1 MARRLTF
8 TVKPHLPERL
18 APLAEL
24 AHDFWITWHFDA
36 IRLFMRF
43 GNEAWQ
49 QAQQSPLRLLSQV
62 PQERLL
68 ELERDKAFLA
78 HMDRVIADYHDYLS
92 AEPWYGGP
100 RDAMVAYFSLEFGL
114 DTTLPIYSG
123 GLGVLAG
130 DHLKSC
136 SDLGLPVVAVG
147 LLYRTGYFRQ
157 RVTMDGH
164 QLESYPAND
173 FYNMPLTRCTSDD
186 GAPVTVA
193 VELGAE
199 TAHACI
205 WRTRVGRVTLY
216 LLDTDIDA
224 NDPSMRHVAGQLY
237 ASDRRMRLRQE
248 LLLGIGGIRALR
260 ALDVPVAVT
269 HMNEG
274 HSAFLALERVRALMH
289 DHGLSYAAARQA
301 VWSTTVFTT
310 HTPVPAG
317 NETFDDHLV
326 LDQAGALRSALGLDE
341 HAFLALG
348 RIGDGSDAYGQFGL
362 TPLALRLAA
371 HCNGVSRLHG
381 HVSRRMWRGLWPG
394 VPADEVPIRHITNGV
409 HLRSWI
415 SHDIQELLV
424 RYLGPAVAKHAPE
437 VSVWRQVDNIA
448 DEELWRTHER
458 RRERMIWFAR
468 RRIVSQM
475 RREGAAEADV
485 RAAEVALRP
494 DALTIG
500 FARRFAGYKRSS
512 LLFRRPERLVRM
524 LQSREQPVQI
534 IFSGKSHPNDQHG
547 KDLIRNIVQFAT
559 EHDLRSRLVFLDD
572 YDIGVARYLVAGC
585 DVWLNLPRRPQEA
598 SGTSGMKASVNG
610 SLMVSTLDG
619 WWDEA
624 YSPDLGWSVGSGETY
639 RDEEIQDEL
648 EADAVFTELEQMVV
662 PMFYDRGID
671 GLPRAWIAKM
681 RHSMTVI
688 GEHFSAQRMVA
699 EYHDAFYEPALAH
712 ARRLRDSGYR
722 DAADLA
728 HHLQRLEHHWPGI
741 AVEQL
746 DSVNPPTL
754 EVGDRLEVTARV
766 RLGELDPSDVRVAL
780 YHGTLAGSLDPQP
793 GDDEIIDGQSTPMEL
808 VERHGE
814 SATYRAETVCRQ
826 TGRVGVTVRV
836 MPDHPGLPHLFV
848 PGLFLQG

>member
-1 MARRLTF
+1 MANRLTF
-8 TVKPHLPERL
+8 TVKPNLSERL
-18 APLAEL
+18 APLAEI
-24 AHDFWITWHFDA
+24 ASDFWITWHFDA

-43 GNEAWQ
+43 GNEAWVR
-49 QAQQSPLRLLSQV
+49 ARQSPLRLLGEV
-62 PQERLL
+62 PQERLH
-68 ELERDKAFLA
+68 ELEQDKAFLA
-78 HMDRVIADYHDYLS
+78 HMDRVVADYRAYLE
-92 AEPWYGGP
+92 ADPWYGGP
-100 RDAMVAYFSLEFGL
+100 RDAVVAYFSMEFGV
-114 DTTLPIYSG
+114 DATLPIYSG

-136 SDLGLPVVAVG
+136 SDLGLPVVGVG

-173 FYNMPLTRCTSDD
+173 FYNMPLTLCTAAD

-193 VELGAE
+193 VEMGAE

-205 WRTRVGRVTLY
+205 WRARVGRVTLY
-216 LLDTDIDA
+216 LLDTDVDA
-224 NDPSMRHVAGQLY
+224 NPPPMRDVTGQLY

-260 ALDVPVAVT
+260 ALGVPVAVT

-274 HSAFLALERVRALMH
+274 HSAFLALERVRVLMH
-289 DHGLSYAAARQA
+289 EHGLSYDAARQA
-301 VWSTTVFTT
+301 VSSTTVFTT

-317 NETFDDHLV
+317 NESFEDHLV
-326 LDQAGALRSALGLDE
+326 LDQAGAVRSALGLDE
-341 HAFLALG
+341 ERFLGLG
-348 RIGDGSDAYGQFGL
+348 RIGDGSDAHGHFGL

-371 HCNGVSRLHG
+371 YCNGVSRLHG
-381 HVSRRMWRGLWPG
+381 KVSRRMWRGLWPG

-415 SHDIQELLV
+415 SHDVQELLV

-458 RRERMIWFAR
+458 RRERMIWFVR
-468 RRIVSQM
+468 QRVVSQM

-485 RAAEVALRP
+485 RAAEVALRS

-500 FARRFAGYKRSS
+500 FARRIAGYKRSN
-512 LLFRRPERLVRM
+512 LLFRQPERLVRM
-524 LQSREQPVQI
+524 LSNRETPVQI
-534 IFSGKSHPNDQHG
+534 IFSGKSHPNDHHG
-547 KDLIRNIVQFAT
+547 KELIRRIVQFAA
-559 EHDLRSRLVFLDD
+559 EHDLRSRLVFVDD
-572 YDIGVARYLVAGC
+572 YDISVARYLVAGC

-639 RDEEIQDEL
+639 NDENIQDEL
-648 EADAVFTELEQMVV
+648 EADAVFTELEQKVI

-681 RHSMTVI
+681 RRSMTVI
-688 GEHFSAQRMVA
+688 GERFSAQRMVA
-699 EYHDAFYEPALAH
+699 EYHRNFYEPALEH
-712 ARRLRDSGYR
+712 ARRLRDHGYR
-722 DAADLA
+722 EAAEVA
-728 HHLQRLEHHWPGI
+728 HHLQRLEQHWPGV

-746 DSVNPPTL
+746 DSGNPPTL
-754 EVGDRLEVTARV
+754 KVGDRLDVTARV
-766 RLGELDPSDVRVAL
+766 RLGGLDPSDVRVAL
-780 YHGTLAGSLDPQP
+780 YHGSLPGSLDLQP
-793 GDDEIIDGQSTPMEL
+793 GDEQIADGRSTPMEL

-814 SATYRAETVCRQ
+814 VAAYRAGTTCLK
-826 TGRVGVTVRV
+826 TGRVAVTVRV
-836 MPDHPGLPHLFV
+836 MPEHPGLPHRFV

>member
-1 MARRLTF
+1 MANRLTF

-43 GNEAWQ
+43 GAEAWQ
-49 QAQQSPLRLLSQV
+49 QAQQSPLRLLGEM
-62 PQERLL
+62 PQERLH
-68 ELERDKAFLA
+68 EMEQDKAFLA
-78 HMDRVIADYHDYLS
+78 HMDQVIADYHDYLQ
-92 AEPWYGGP
+92 ADPWYSGP
-100 RDAMVAYFSLEFGL
+100 RDAMIAYFSMEFGL
-114 DTTLPIYSG
+114 DATLPIYSG

-136 SDLGLPVVAVG
+136 SDLGLPVVGVG

-173 FYNMPLTRCTSDD
+173 FYNMPLTLCTSAD
-186 GAPVTVA
+186 GEPVTVTL
-193 VELGAE
+193 ELGGERAY
-199 TAHACI
+199 ACI
-205 WRTRVGRVTLY
+205 WRVRVGRVPLY

-224 NDPSMRHVAGQLY
+224 NDPSTREITGQLY
-237 ASDRRMRLRQE
+237 VSDRRMRLRQE

-260 ALDVPVAVT
+260 ALEIPVAVT

-274 HSAFLALERVRALMH
+274 HSAFLALERVRELMH
-289 DHGLSYAAARQA
+289 EHGMSYFEARQA

-317 NETFDDHLV
+317 NETFDPHLV
-326 LDQAGALRSALGLDE
+326 LDQAGTLRSALGLDE
-341 HAFLALG
+341 HEFLSLG
-348 RIGDGSDAYGQFGL
+348 RLGHDGDQHGQFGL

-371 HCNGVSRLHG
+371 HCNGVSKLHG
-381 HVSRRMWRGLWPG
+381 QVSRRMWRGLWPG

-415 SHDIQELLV
+415 SHDLQELLV

-437 VSVWRQVDNIA
+437 VAVWRQVDNIA

-458 RRERMIWFAR
+458 RRERVIWFAR
-468 RRIVSQM
+468 RRIVAQM
-475 RREGAAEADV
+475 RREGAAEADL

-500 FARRFAGYKRSS
+500 FARRIAGYKRPG
-512 LLFRRPERLVRM
+512 LLFRQPERLVR
-524 LQSREQPVQI
+524 LLSSREQPVQI
-534 IFSGKSHPNDQHG
+534 IFAGKSHPNDHQG
-547 KDLIRNIVQFAT
+547 KEMIRRIVQFAT
-559 EHDLRSRLVFLDD
+559 EHDLRSRMVFLDD
-572 YDIGVARYLVAGC
+572 YDINVARYLVAGC
-585 DVWLNLPRRPQEA
+585 DVWLNIPRRPHEA

-624 YSPDLGWSVGSGETY
+624 YNPDIGWAVGSGETY
-639 RDEEIQDEL
+639 QDENIQDEL
-648 EADAVFTELEQMVV
+648 EADAVFAELEHMVI

-681 RHSMTVI
+681 RRSMTVI

-699 EYHDAFYEPALAH
+699 EYHGGLYEPALAH

-722 DAADLA
+722 DAVDLA
-728 HHLQRLEHHWPGI
+728 GHLQRLHHHWPGI

-746 DSVNPPTL
+746 DSDSSARL
-754 EVGDRLEVTARV
+754 EVGDSLDVTARI
-766 RLGELDPSDVRVAL
+766 RLGGLEPSDVQVAL
-780 YHGTLAGSLDPQP
+780 YHGALPGSIDLQP
-793 GDDEIIDGQSTPMEL
+793 GDDEIVDGQSTPMEL
-808 VERHGE
+808 IERHGE
-814 SATYRAETVCRQ
+814 SATYRASTVCRK
-826 TGRVGVTVRV
+826 TGRVAATVRV
-836 MPDHPGLPHLFV
+836 MPAHPFLPHPFV

>member
-1 MARRLTF
+1 MANRLTF

-43 GNEAWQ
+43 GAEAWQ
-49 QAQQSPLRLLSQV
+49 QAQQSPLRLLSEL
-62 PQERLL
+62 PQERLH
-68 ELERDKAFLA
+68 ELEQDKAFLA
-78 HMDRVIADYHDYLS
+78 HMDRVIADYHDYLQ
-92 AEPWYGGP
+92 ADPWYSGP
-100 RDAMVAYFSLEFGL
+100 RDAVVAYFSMEFGL
-114 DTTLPIYSG
+114 DATLPIYSG

-136 SDLGLPVVAVG
+136 SDLGLPVVGVG

-164 QLESYPAND
+164 QLESYPGND
-173 FYNMPLTRCTSDD
+173 FYNMPLTLCTSAD
-186 GAPVTVA
+186 GEPVTVT
-193 VELGAE
+193 VELGGE
-199 TAHACI
+199 RAHACI
-205 WRTRVGRVTLY
+205 WRVRVGRVTLY

-224 NDPSMRHVAGQLY
+224 NDPSTREVTGRLY
-237 ASDRRMRLRQE
+237 VSDRRMRLRQE

-260 ALDVPVAVT
+260 ALEIPVAVT

-274 HSAFLALERVRALMH
+274 HSAFLSLERVRALMH
-289 DHGLSYAAARQA
+289 EHGMSYLEARQA

-317 NETFDDHLV
+317 NETFDPHLV
-326 LDQAGALRSALGLDE
+326 LDQAEALRSALGLDE
-341 HAFLALG
+341 HEFLSLG
-348 RIGDGSDAYGQFGL
+348 RIGHDGDAHGQFGL

-371 HCNGVSRLHG
+371 HCNGVSKLHG
-381 HVSRRMWRGLWPG
+381 QVSRRMWRGLWPG

-415 SHDIQELLV
+415 SHDVQELLV

-437 VSVWRQVDNIA
+437 VAVWRQVDNIA

-458 RRERMIWFAR
+458 RRERVIWFAR
-468 RRIVSQM
+468 RRIVAQM
-475 RREGAAEADV
+475 RREGAAEADT

-500 FARRFAGYKRSS
+500 FARRIAGYKRPG
-512 LLFRRPERLVRM
+512 LLFRQPERLVR
-524 LQSREQPVQI
+524 LLSSREQPVQI
-534 IFSGKSHPNDQHG
+534 IFAGKSHPNDHQG
-547 KDLIRNIVQFAT
+547 KEMIRRIVQFAT
-559 EHDLRSRLVFLDD
+559 EHDLRSRMVFLDD
-572 YDIGVARYLVAGC
+572 YDINVARYLVAGC
-585 DVWLNLPRRPQEA
+585 DVWLNIPRRPHEA

-624 YSPDLGWSVGSGETY
+624 YSPDIGWAVGSGETY
-639 RDEEIQDEL
+639 RDENIQDEL
-648 EADAVFTELEQMVV
+648 EADALFAELEHMVI

-681 RHSMTVI
+681 RRSMTVI

-699 EYHDAFYEPALAH
+699 EYHETLYEPALAH
-712 ARRLRDSGYR
+712 ARRLRDSDYR
-722 DAADLA
+722 DAVDLA
-728 HHLQRLEHHWPGI
+728 GHLQRLHQHWPGV

-746 DSVNPPTL
+746 DTASPPTL
-754 EVGDRLEVTARV
+754 EVGDTLSVTARV
-766 RLGELDPSDVRVAL
+766 RLGGLEPSDVRVAL
-780 YHGTLAGSLDPQP
+780 YHGSLPGSIDLQP
-793 GDDEIIDGQSTPMEL
+793 GDDEIVEGQSTPMEL
-808 VERHGE
+808 IERHGE
-814 SATYRAETVCRQ
+814 TAVYRAGSVCRK
-826 TGRVGVTVRV
+826 TGRVAATVRV
-836 MPDHPGLPHLFV
+836 MPDHPSLPHPFV